1 MVPADPVY
9 YVVAIV
15 VSFRPVSELTY
26 LHVFFHLID
35 TCMHEYFMLTLDVQ
49 IVTLTL
55 YDSQG
60 LSYNAKKNI
69 LYVADTENHALR
81 YFFFFPFTQYLEY
94 LRLLASVY

>member
-35 TCMHEYFMLTLDVQ
+35 TCMHEYFMLTLDV
-49 IVTLTL
+49 
-55 YDSQG
+55 
-60 LSYNAKKNI
+60 
-69 LYVADTENHALR
+69 
-81 YFFFFPFTQYLEY
+81 
-94 LRLLASVY
+94 